1 LSCAPPIFRCD
12 ENGLTEEEAA
22 RRLDVFGPNKLPE
35 TKEKYVPPPIHGGRV
50 AYPPDPAADLPSPL
64 APPSAFLQFLS
75 FMWNP
80 LSWVMEGA
88 ALVAIAL
95 SNGGGRPPDWQD
107 FVGIV
112 LLLLVSR
119 PSPHSPLSVVPR
131 LTFASFVFSRSTR
144 PLVSLRSATP
154 ETPSRP

>member
-1 LSCAPPIFRCD
+1 MPSGQSLGKA
-12 ENGLTEEEAA
+12 
-22 RRLDVFGPNKLPE
+22 
-35 TKEKYVPPPIHGGRV
+35 V
-50 AYPPDPAADLPSPL
+50 ADFYLFL
-64 APPSAFLQFLS
+64 AFFSAFLQFLS

-112 LLLLVSR
+112 LLLLV
-119 PSPHSPLSVVPR
+119 
-131 LTFASFVFSRSTR
+131 R
-144 PLVSLRSATP
+144 PLPCVPLPVARLWLANPIASICSKDQLDHWFR
-154 ETPSRP
+154 